1 MNVICLLCH
10 WKLISSSIVAEARL
24 ILNQLYFSIAS
35 EVVLSHCGERGRE
48 RERERTVNHNKNMS
62 YDSVHSDLKILI
74 LTTCLFPQ
82 LIIPNSLV
90 KTCI

>member
-48 RERERTVNHNKNMS
+48 RERELSIT
-62 YDSVHSDLKILI
+62 I
-74 LTTCLFPQ
+74 
-82 LIIPNSLV
+82 
-90 KTCI
+90 KT

>member
-10 WKLISSSIVAEARL
+10 WKLISSSIVAEAIL

-35 EVVLSHCGERGRE
+35 EVVLSHCRE
-48 RERERTVNHNKNMS
+48 RETERTVNHNKNMS
-62 YDSVHSDLKILI
+62 YDSVHGELKISM
-74 LTTCLFPQ
+74 LTMCLFPQ